1 MTEKKKIM
9 FIGAHNDD
17 CEYGTGGIAALL
29 AQQGHELLFLNV
41 ACKRYSER
49 TPERLKIEDEMEI
62 RAAEILGATKKI
74 VGDRSSKAYYRTP
87 ENTEIIM
94 NEIVAFKPDIV
105 FMHWPKDNHVEH
117 IAVSKCTL
125 DALCLAA
132 VRRAVPNE
140 TYAFEAGPD
149 QSVQFFHPDIYI
161 DITSVAEKVEQS
173 LKTFDMEHAN
183 GEGLWREKD
192 VCARFR
198 GHVVGVKYAEALKI
212 IKFPTGFENNELL
225 LPKLLKGKFAWHN
238 VGMYPWGRQ
247 YFL

>member
-1 MTEKKKIM
+1 MSKIL
-9 FIGAHNDD
+9 FIGAHNDE

-29 AQQGHELLFLNV
+29 SHAGHEVMFLNV
-41 ACKRYSER
+41 ACKRHSVR
-49 TPERLKIEDEMEI
+49 TPERLKVEEEMER
-62 RAAEILGATKKI
+62 RAAEILGAKKKI
-74 VGDRSSKAYYRTP
+74 VGDRSSSAYFQTP

-94 NEIVAFKPDIV
+94 NEIIAFKPDIV
-105 FMHWPKDNHVEH
+105 FMHWPKDNHIEH
-117 IAVSKCTL
+117 REVSRATL

-132 VRRAVPNE
+132 VRCVIPSE

-149 QSVQFFHPDIYI
+149 QTMQYFQPDIYI
-161 DITSVAEKVEQS
+161 DITEAAPLVEKS

-183 GEGLWREKD
+183 GEELWREKE

-198 GHVVGVKYAEALKI
+198 GHLAGVKYAETLKI
-212 IKFPTGFENNELL
+212 IKFPTGFEENELL
-225 LPKLLKGKFAWHN
+225 LPKLLKGKFSWHN